1 MGCSFNTFE
10 LMCDIERHRYTKHTP
25 SLIKK
30 ISLSHTHIDTHTL
43 HRAVNGCDRLN
54 N

>member
-30 ISLSHTHIDTHTL
+30 ISLSHTRTL

-54 N
+54 S